1 MYRFKK
7 HIVRPNNTK
16 KDKGNWRFSFYQK
29 TQHYNNN
36 EQMIKR
42 GMRPQG
48 GFNPINVKDYINP
61 EMTYDEKLALRVLK
75 GDKLKSGEKIQYQNY
90 LDIQKNMIEEDMKR
104 IEFIK
109 KNKSG
114 DKPITNDGK
123 LHLIFHFLLEHIK
136 KDNKLAIC
144 NCYLKLKKDNFLISD
159 KMKETYKVQI
169 NAMNK
174 IVSEYDLTHLQFVE
188 FYDTMP
194 PLNQTGFVK
203 FDDWQVNV
211 VNNVDNKISTVVSA
225 PTSAGKSVV
234 AGYTLT
240 KGRGLIVVPTDP
252 LAWQWAS
259 YVGGFLEKDIPIVT
273 KTYTSIPKD
282 KCECKDAKNRRS
294 NLSCKMCTR
303 SPREKIIEH
312 LDNSVAIVGTPND
325 LLDYLPLL
333 VNKFD
338 WIVFDEI
345 HMIGKNEGS
354 AMEVIAKIYNDVNFL
369 ALSATIGN
377 LDEVTTWFQ
386 KLNPKRN
393 VQSIYVDKRFFNL
406 QRYYF
411 STENGNTVLHPLA
424 LVKTSDFKDGT
435 ILKKSLQPTPR
446 DIWALYEKLNAV
458 YDLAELK
465 HTSYFGKEEIVILDK
480 ANSYFLDLIEFMV
493 ENYDEL
499 KTESIIN
506 SFYNNALIDEDI
518 NLVDFCFKL
527 KEENKTPAVIFL
539 KDALPTQRI
548 VRKFTKIIEKMED
561 DKYPD
566 LFQTRKNKQK
576 EARRIDKKTEKE
588 KKEEQSQQKTMVKII
603 NGKTVETKITKDKK
617 NSREMLQMNEDGTFK
632 CESDIKIDCEGLF
645 QPHEDF
651 IFTPFLHFKEDQIT
665 QWANELKTWFPYDGS
680 QFHFIIR
687 LLWRGVGVYTKGLP
701 DPYLRIVQQ
710 LSSQKKL
717 AIVFSDISLVFG
729 VSMPFRTSVIYRD
742 NLVPDDLDAMLYHQ
756 MAGRAGRRGLDKEGN
771 VIFCGYSW
779 QRIEELSVCP
789 IPNIVGIDTTN
800 FVIPQASA
808 IAKLKNNGLDW
819 EKVYKNP
826 LSGDDEEELLQN
838 LESLKEN
845 YRINVDN
852 ASEGWKFAYA
862 SDDINHL
869 LMMWTLR
876 NTEDYEPIIIANI
889 LPYIKRNFESL
900 DSDNHQNQ
908 VLLAQFLSNFISIK
922 TTNKPERVLK
932 KCPIVSEVV
941 YDKIFNDFSNLGID
955 ISANTKIDNIIWES
969 IKINKMSKTST
980 EKEANNLRERL
991 LDFAQK
997 LIAIQHYYYESKLT
1011 NLSKLFGKLLT
1022 RINWIYLTSSPLTK
1036 PFFVFDDDGEYKE
1049 VDDDED
1055 EEVDEA
1061 EEFDDD
1067 VELDS
1072 EPE

>member
-1 MYRFKK
+1 
-7 HIVRPNNTK
+7 
-16 KDKGNWRFSFYQK
+16 
-29 TQHYNNN
+29 
-36 EQMIKR
+36 
-42 GMRPQG
+42 
-48 GFNPINVKDYINP
+48 
-61 EMTYDEKLALRVLK
+61 
-75 GDKLKSGEKIQYQNY
+75 
-90 LDIQKNMIEEDMKR
+90 
-104 IEFIK
+104 
-109 KNKSG
+109 
-114 DKPITNDGK
+114 
-123 LHLIFHFLLEHIK
+123 
-136 KDNKLAIC
+136 
-144 NCYLKLKKDNFLISD
+144 
-159 KMKETYKVQI
+159 
-169 NAMNK
+169 
-174 IVSEYDLTHLQFVE
+174 
-188 FYDTMP
+188 
-194 PLNQTGFVK
+194 
-203 FDDWQVNV
+203 
-211 VNNVDNKISTVVSA
+211 
-225 PTSAGKSVV
+225 
-234 AGYTLT
+234 
-240 KGRGLIVVPTDP
+240 
-252 LAWQWAS
+252 
-259 YVGGFLEKDIPIVT
+259 
-273 KTYTSIPKD
+273 
-282 KCECKDAKNRRS
+282 
-294 NLSCKMCTR
+294 
-303 SPREKIIEH
+303 
-312 LDNSVAIVGTPND
+312 
-325 LLDYLPLL
+325 
-333 VNKFD
+333 
-338 WIVFDEI
+338 
-345 HMIGKNEGS
+345 
-354 AMEVIAKIYNDVNFL
+354 
-369 ALSATIGN
+369 
-377 LDEVTTWFQ
+377 
-386 KLNPKRN
+386 
-393 VQSIYVDKRFFNL
+393 
-406 QRYYF
+406 
-411 STENGNTVLHPLA
+411 
-424 LVKTSDFKDGT
+424 
-435 ILKKSLQPTPR
+435 
-446 DIWALYEKLNAV
+446 
-458 YDLAELK
+458 
-465 HTSYFGKEEIVILDK
+465 
-480 ANSYFLDLIEFMV
+480 
-493 ENYDEL
+493 
-499 KTESIIN
+499 
-506 SFYNNALIDEDI
+506 
-518 NLVDFCFKL
+518 
-527 KEENKTPAVIFL
+527 
-539 KDALPTQRI
+539 LPTQRI

-576 EARRIDKKTEKE
+576 EARRIDKKNEKE

-789 IPNIVGIDTTN
+789 IPNIVGVDTTN

-808 IAKLKNNGLDW
+808 IAKIKNNGLDW

-932 KCPIVSEVV
+932 KCPIVSEIV

-1055 EEVDEA
+1055 EEIDEA

-1067 VELDS
+1067 VEQDS